1 VASGPFANLSV
12 LVVDD
17 DPYLRK
23 IARSLLM
30 SFAVGRVYEA
40 GDGAQGLEMVH
51 QYRPDIILADWEM
64 PMLNGAE
71 MVRLIRNP
79 KTSPHA
85 TVPIIVMTAHTQRYH
100 IQTAMQCG
108 VNEIIVKPF
117 SAKGLLQRMESV
129 ILRPRPFVQLGGY
142 FGPMPRE
149 ATRSMAPF
157 LRGEAAAG

>member
-1 VASGPFANLSV
+1 MVSGPFANLSV
-12 LVVDD
+12 LIVDD

-51 QYRPDIILADWEM
+51 QFRPDILLTDWEM

-79 KTSPHA
+79 KTSPYA
-85 TVPIIVMTAHTQRYH
+85 TVPIIVMTAHTQRHH
-100 IQTAMQCG
+100 IQSALQAG

-129 ILRPRPFVQLGGY
+129 VLRPRPFVQLGSY
-142 FGPMPRE
+142 FGPMPRDVGRSGPPFTQAE
-149 ATRSMAPF
+149 AFAR
-157 LRGEAAAG
+157 